1 VEKMIIATKYLGEI
15 EVDKEQLIRFENGLP
30 GFLEEK
36 EFVFLPLSEDG
47 LFSILQSVT
56 NSGLAF
62 ITTNPFLV
70 YKDYEFDL
78 TKTDQKLL
86 DIKDSKDIFIQVIV
100 TLNKTLEESTVNL
113 QAPLIINGK
122 VGKQVILDTHHVSK
136 HALFNAVLGREESC

>member
-1 VEKMIIATKYLGEI
+1 MIIATKYLGEI
-15 EVDKEQLIRFENGLP
+15 EIDKEQLIRFENGLP

-47 LFSILQSVT
+47 LFSFLQSVT
-56 NSGLAF
+56 NSELAF
-62 ITTNPFLV
+62 ITTNPFSV

-78 TKTDQKLL
+78 PETDEKLL
-86 DIKDSKDIFIQVIV
+86 DIKDNKDIFVQVIV

-122 VGKQVILDTHHVSK
+122 KGKQVILDTHQMSK
-136 HALFNAVLGREESC
+136 HALFNSVPGREESC